1 MKFEKPSDVK
11 VLYLGTPR
19 IAIYPL
25 LALLEEGFNV
35 VGVVTQADKPN
46 GRSGVLTP
54 SPVKKIALKA
64 GVPVFQPAKIRKDYE
79 WAKEL
84 GFDLIV
90 CMAYGQII
98 PDELLKM
105 APLGAINFHG
115 SLLPKYRGAAPIQRA
130 LMYGETETGV
140 SLMEMVSKMDA
151 GDVYDTTVIPLDSV
165 ANYSDLY
172 EKMGLAAGEMAKKDV
187 LKYANGELKGV
198 PQDESKVT
206 FAEKI
211 LVEDEHLPLT
221 LTCKETINYI
231 KGLSYEPGAYLYLG
245 DKKLKVLKASL
256 FSEEKSHEVG
266 EIVQN
271 KKHLLLQLKD
281 GVISL
286 DEVQPEGKKLMAGNA
301 FLNGARLVFPCH
313 LK

>member
-1 MKFEKPSDVK
+1 M
-11 VLYLGTPR
+11 
-19 IAIYPL
+19 
-25 LALLEEGFNV
+25 
-35 VGVVTQADKPN
+35 
-46 GRSGVLTP
+46 
-54 SPVKKIALKA
+54 
-64 GVPVFQPAKIRKDYE
+64 
-79 WAKEL
+79 
-84 GFDLIV
+84 
-90 CMAYGQII
+90 
-98 PDELLKM
+98 
-105 APLGAINFHG
+105 
-115 SLLPKYRGAAPIQRA
+115 QRA
-130 LMYGETETGV
+130 LMNGETETGV

-151 GDVYDTTVIPLDSV
+151 GDVYDTSVIPLDSV

-198 PQDESKVT
+198 PQDESKVS

-211 LVEDEHLPLT
+211 LVEDEHLPLA

-256 FSEEKSHEVG
+256 FSEEKSHEIG

>member
-11 VLYLGTPR
+11 VLYLGTPK

-115 SLLPKYRGAAPIQRA
+115 SLLPKYRGAAPMQRA
-130 LMYGETETGV
+130 LMNGETETGV
-140 SLMEMVSKMDA
+140 SLMKMVSKMDA
-151 GDVYDTTVIPLDSV
+151 GDVYDTSVIPLDSV

-281 GVISL
+281 GVLSL

-301 FLNGARLVFPCH
+301 FLNGARLVFPCR

>member
-11 VLYLGTPR
+11 VLYLGTPK

-84 GFDLIV
+84 GFYLIV
-90 CMAYGQII
+90 CMAYGQIV

-105 APLGAINFHG
+105 ASLGAINFHG

-130 LMYGETETGV
+130 LMNGETETGV

-151 GDVYDTTVIPLDSV
+151 GDVYDTCVIPLDGV

-187 LKYANGELKGV
+187 LKYANGELKGI

-256 FSEEKSHEVG
+256 FSEEKSHEIG

>member
-11 VLYLGTPR
+11 VLYLGTPK

-98 PDELLKM
+98 PDELLNM
-105 APLGAINFHG
+105 APLGGINFHG
-115 SLLPKYRGAAPIQRA
+115 SLLPKYRGAAPMQRV
-130 LMYGETETGV
+130 LMNGETETGV

-151 GDVYDTTVIPLDSV
+151 GDVYDTSVIPLDGV

-187 LKYANGELKGV
+187 LKYANGELKGI

-245 DKKLKVLKASL
+245 NKKLKVLKASL
-256 FSEEKSHEVG
+256 FSEEKSHEIG

>member
-1 MKFEKPSDVK
+1 MRFTKPSDVK
-11 VLYLGTPR
+11 VLYLGTPK

-35 VGVVTQADKPN
+35 VGVVTQADKPS
-46 GRSGVLTP
+46 GRSGELTP

-79 WAKEL
+79 WAKDL
-84 GFDLIV
+84 GFDVIV

-105 APLGAINFHG
+105 SPLGAVNFHG
-115 SLLPKYRGAAPIQRA
+115 SLLPKYRGAAPMQRA
-130 LMYGETETGV
+130 LMNGETETGV

-151 GDVYDTTVIPLDSV
+151 GDVYDTSVIPLNDI
-165 ANYSDLY
+165 ANYSELY
-172 EKMGLAAGEMAKKDV
+172 EKMGLAAGEMAKKDILRYV
-187 LKYANGELKGV
+187 NGELKGI
-198 PQDESKVT
+198 PQEESKVT

-211 LVEDEHLPLT
+211 NVEDEHLPLN
-221 LTCKETINYI
+221 LSVKDTINYI
-231 KGLSYEPGAYLYLG
+231 RGLSYEPGAYLYLG
-245 DKKLKVLKASL
+245 DKKLKIFKASL
-256 FSEEKSHEVG
+256 FNEEKSHEVG
-266 EIVQN
+266 EIIQN
-271 KKHLLLQLKD
+271 KKRLLLQLKD

-286 DEVQPEGKKLMAGNA
+286 DEVQLEGKKMMAGSA
-301 FLNGARLVFPCH
+301 FLNGARLTFPCF

>member
-1 MKFEKPSDVK
+1 MKFAKPSDVK
-11 VLYLGTPR
+11 VLYLGTPK

-46 GRSGVLTP
+46 GRSGELTP

-64 GVPVFQPAKIRKDYE
+64 GLPVFQPSRIRKDYE
-79 WAKEL
+79 WAKDL
-84 GFDLIV
+84 GFDVIV

-98 PDELLKM
+98 PDELLRM
-105 APLGAINFHG
+105 SPTGAINFHG
-115 SLLPKYRGAAPIQRA
+115 SLLPKYRGAAPMQRA
-130 LMYGETETGV
+130 LMNGETETGV

-151 GDVYDTTVIPLDSV
+151 GDVYDTTVIPLDENI
-165 ANYSDLY
+165 NYSKLY
-172 EKMGLAAGEMAKKDV
+172 SKMGVAAGLMAKIDV
-187 LKYANGELKGV
+187 LKYVNGELKGI

-211 LVEDEHLPLT
+211 EVEDEHLPLS
-221 LTCKETINYI
+221 LNVKDTINYI
-231 KGLSYEPGAYLYLG
+231 RGLSYEPGAYLYLG
-245 DKKLKVLKASL
+245 DKKIKVFNASL
-256 FSEEKSHEVG
+256 FNEDKTHEVG
-266 EIVQN
+266 EIVPN

-286 DEVQPEGKKLMAGNA
+286 DEIQPEGKKIMAGSA
-301 FLNGARLVFPCH
+301 FLNGARLTFPCF